1 MTKPIKMIGTMV
13 LNGASDLLKQY
24 ACIDF
29 PVNRYFIIDN
39 SEGKFPEV
47 RRAIR
52 EIQLSKP
59 KFIKEIVVIENNK
72 NLGFSGSVNQIVKQ
86 NTDVPYWVILSC
98 DWHPKQNELQKL
110 AQRLEQPFTAML
122 CDATQNGYSAMVF
135 NAGLIKKVGM
145 MDENFFPAYYEDN
158 DHRYRMKLVGLE
170 WELFPLAYEH
180 KVSSTLHSRK
190 QFQERNK
197 DTFQRN
203 LDYYIKKWGG
213 TPGAEKFKS
222 PFNVGGTIDYWPYDP
237 IRAENQKWT

>member
-1 MTKPIKMIGTMV
+1 MTKPIEIIGTMV
-13 LNGASDLLKQY
+13 LNGADDLLKQY

-52 EIQLSKP
+52 EIQLSKQSS
-59 KFIKEIVVIENNK
+59 IKEIVVIENHK

-98 DWHPKQNELQKL
+98 DWHPKPDQLSKL
-110 AQRLEQPFTAML
+110 AKRLEQPFTAML
-122 CDATQNGYSAMVF
+122 CDTTQNGYSAMVF
-135 NAGLIKKVGM
+135 NADLIKKVGM

-170 WELFPLAYEH
+170 WELFPLSYEH
-180 KVSSTLHSRK
+180 KVSSTLKSRK
-190 QFQERNK
+190 EFKTKNK
-197 DTFQRN
+197 TTFQKN
-203 LDYYIKKWGG
+203 FEYYVKKWGG
-213 TPGAEKFKS
+213 IPGAEKFKS